1 MILGYIRVSS
11 ESSVDGESLKVQ
23 RRQLQGWAL
32 QHGKYISKIFAD
44 EGVSGSIPLQER
56 PQGRLLV
63 ERLRPGDVVV
73 ASKLDRAFRSVIDA
87 LETLRRFE
95 QGKVDLVLLDMGGS
109 VLHDGISKFIFTL
122 LSAFADFERSRIA
135 LRIREAKQQQK
146 QRGDYLGGPAPF
158 GWRVVNRCYVPDPE
172 QQRAITDIFAMR
184 SRGLSYHR
192 IASALRERGVS
203 ISHMTV
209 KNVLDGKVKALD
221 RSS

>member
-1 MILGYIRVSS
+1 MTAWHLQECRRSIRVSS
-11 ESSVDGESLKVQ
+11 VSSVDGESLKVQ
-23 RRQLQGWAL
+23 RRQLQDWAL
-32 QHGKYISKIFAD
+32 QHGKYISKISPTRESPVRSLSKSD
-44 EGVSGSIPLQER
+44 RKE
-56 PQGRLLV
+56 RLLV

-95 QGKVDLVLLDMGGS
+95 QAKVDLVLLDMGGS

-122 LSAFADFERSRIA
+122 LSAFADYERSRIA
-135 LRIREAKQQQK
+135 LRIKEAKQQQK

-172 QQRAITDIFAMR
+172 QQQAITDIFAMR
-184 SRGLSYHR
+184 ARGLSYHK
-192 IASALRERGVS
+192 IAAAIRTRGIN

-209 KNVLDGKVKALD
+209 
-221 RSS
+221 